1 MTHVMTRCVLQRLA
15 ISVQYGPGERCLDS
29 PSFALCPLVVRN
41 RMCGNKYYAGF
52 CCRSHTR
59 LTVSLCHH
67 PIYACAGPAPRLA
80 RCRGEELC
88 EEERRYRHQHFTLA
102 RRGRHLR

>member
-1 MTHVMTRCVLQRLA
+1 MIHVMTRCVLQRLA

-59 LTVSLCHH
+59 LTHCVTIDICMRRSCTE
-67 PIYACAGPAPRLA
+67 AGQVPGGGAL
-80 RCRGEELC
+80 
-88 EEERRYRHQHFTLA
+88 
-102 RRGRHLR
+102 

>member
-1 MTHVMTRCVLQRLA
+1 MLQRLA

-52 CCRSHTR
+52 CCRSHIYV
-59 LTVSLCHH
+59 TVSPFDISISRSCTE
-67 PIYACAGPAPRLA
+67 AGQVPGGGAL
-80 RCRGEELC
+80 
-88 EEERRYRHQHFTLA
+88 
-102 RRGRHLR
+102 

>member
-1 MTHVMTRCVLQRLA
+1 MLQRLA

-52 CCRSHTR
+52 CCRSHIYV
-59 LTVSLCHH
+59 TVSASDIC
-67 PIYACAGPAPRLA
+67 ISRSCTAPSSVFHF
-80 RCRGEELC
+80 GQ
-88 EEERRYRHQHFTLA
+88 ERTTFTMTIGHWIPDLGHFVAKYISRKTKN
-102 RRGRHLR
+102 